1 MNNSNL
7 YIMNLIKLYL
17 KAYKIAFNDKELYK
31 VLVTDP
37 DFPSLASVSRTL
49 NYYGLSSDAYLLDKL
64 ENVTSLK
71 GKLVHSS
78 LNGGHFF
85 VVKKQSE
92 DSLTLFDGK
101 SYSLPVNEFLKVWDG
116 VALMVKEPKNVN
128 AFHGGWLSTQ
138 SWMAFLAVLCTL
150 LLLVKYYT
158 LPVFPILLL
167 NSIGLGLSIL
177 LMKHRLGMRFD
188 NRYCQIGKKFDCQL
202 VSAKQPLQGRL
213 PFALDELGM
222 FFFFWNILSIV
233 MMRNISLLHFAIW
246 TLASLVCLGLLAY
259 QVFFIHKYCVYCL
272 GTYIVIWLST
282 LVAIKTA
289 AIPMGWES
297 IVYNTGISACL
308 ALLLSNFV
316 SLYFQKQKKSFENE
330 VQLLRF
336 KRNHAVYKALSND
349 CTIGDGLGMYGI
361 QFGDKG
367 ASCKIRMVVSLDCK
381 FCRKAIREAAS
392 LIKRFPQRFSCEVIL
407 ADGSS
412 LVEGLNGYVANR
424 LREFN
429 IIQEYYRGNRNM
441 SILEKLSSKDI
452 SEKLELASVI
462 SQYKKNQKIIKELSI
477 EKLPLILINGKN
489 KSSYYDISDY
499 QYMVE
504 I

>member
-167 NSIGLGLSIL
+167 NSIGLGLSI
-177 LMKHRLGMRFD
+177 
-188 NRYCQIGKKFDCQL
+188 
-202 VSAKQPLQGRL
+202 
-213 PFALDELGM
+213 
-222 FFFFWNILSIV
+222 
-233 MMRNISLLHFAIW
+233 
-246 TLASLVCLGLLAY
+246 
-259 QVFFIHKYCVYCL
+259 
-272 GTYIVIWLST
+272 
-282 LVAIKTA
+282 
-289 AIPMGWES
+289 
-297 IVYNTGISACL
+297 
-308 ALLLSNFV
+308 
-316 SLYFQKQKKSFENE
+316 
-330 VQLLRF
+330 
-336 KRNHAVYKALSND
+336 
-349 CTIGDGLGMYGI
+349 
-361 QFGDKG
+361 
-367 ASCKIRMVVSLDCK
+367 
-381 FCRKAIREAAS
+381 
-392 LIKRFPQRFSCEVIL
+392 
-407 ADGSS
+407 
-412 LVEGLNGYVANR
+412 
-424 LREFN
+424 
-429 IIQEYYRGNRNM
+429 
-441 SILEKLSSKDI
+441 
-452 SEKLELASVI
+452 
-462 SQYKKNQKIIKELSI
+462 
-477 EKLPLILINGKN
+477 
-489 KSSYYDISDY
+489 
-499 QYMVE
+499 
-504 I
+504 